1 MVEILDGGDDD
12 DDDEKIKDKLK
23 IDDDGKNKQYREI
36 GKQSRETERLKKSF

>member
-36 GKQSRETERLKKSF
+36 GK

>member
-23 IDDDGKNKQYREI
+23 IDDDGKK
-36 GKQSRETERLKKSF
+36 